1 MTFRIIAE
9 PEFVNVATISGTA
22 EKQFTYPPPIVSDN
36 SIAISGASFR
46 LGGELPE
53 EKDGAPVMAEVKI
66 G

>member
-1 MTFRIIAE
+1 
-9 PEFVNVATISGTA
+9 VATISGTG
-22 EKQFTYPPPIVSDN
+22 EKQFTYPPLIVSDN
-36 SIAISGASFR
+36 SIAISGVAFR